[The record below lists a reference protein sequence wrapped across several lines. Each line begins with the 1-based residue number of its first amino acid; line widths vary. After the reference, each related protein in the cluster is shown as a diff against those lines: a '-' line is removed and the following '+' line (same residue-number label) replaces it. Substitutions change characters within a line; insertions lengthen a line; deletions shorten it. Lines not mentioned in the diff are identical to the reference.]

1 MSIPGSDLKRLV
13 FAYPA
18 SASVHYFP
26 FIFTDSL
33 YVFPNIFLVFSPLLG
48 IRPVVVRVD
57 QRPMDRS
64 CRGFTFRII

>member
-18 SASVHYFP
+18 SASVSLF
-26 FIFTDSL
+26 FIHIYTL
-33 YVFPNIFLVFSPLLG
+33 TLCFPNVFLVFAPLLG
-48 IRPVVVRVD
+48 IRPVVVVRVD

-64 CRGFTFRII
+64 CR

>member
-18 SASVHYFP
+18 SASVSLF
-26 FIFTDSL
+26 FIHIYTL
-33 YVFPNIFLVFSPLLG
+33 AVCFPNVFLVFALFLG
-48 IRPVVVRVD
+48 IRPVVRVD

-64 CRGFTFRII
+64 CR